1 MIYYATI
8 DTNVVVSS
16 LLKPGSIP
24 DIILEYIR
32 KGIIIP
38 LLNNEILN
46 EYKEVLNRNNFD
58 FSSYEIET
66 KLEMICKN
74 AIFLNREKTIEKFI
88 DNNDIVFYEIVMSAR
103 SIYDAYLIT
112 GNKKHFPSKPY
123 VVTPRQMLEIIEEND
138 KKRR

>member
-74 AIFLNREKTIEKFI
+74 AIFQIEK
-88 DNNDIVFYEIVMSAR
+88 
-103 SIYDAYLIT
+103 
-112 GNKKHFPSKPY
+112 KQSK
-123 VVTPRQMLEIIEEND
+123 NS
-138 KKRR
+138 

>member
-123 VVTPRQMLEIIEEND
+123 VVTPRQMLEIIEENESGRD
-138 KKRR
+138 